1 MEGVEMPA
9 TKQINKSKLP
19 GRFED
24 LVAIMPPQ
32 AILDDIHLD
41 TSVEMIDALM
51 AGGKLTKGQ
60 VSYME
65 TLVQLVQAYEASNHA
80 INTDDLSGL
89 DSLKHLMDENEMNA
103 SDLAR
108 LLGVHISMGSKIL
121 KGDRALTVAHLKK
134 LADRFKVSPEIFID

>member
-1 MEGVEMPA
+1 MPA

-60 VSYME
+60 GSYME